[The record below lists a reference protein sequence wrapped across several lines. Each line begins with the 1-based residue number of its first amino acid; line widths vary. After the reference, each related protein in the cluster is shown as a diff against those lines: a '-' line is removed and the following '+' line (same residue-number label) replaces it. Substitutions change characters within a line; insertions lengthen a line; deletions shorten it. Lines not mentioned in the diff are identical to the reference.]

1 VINAAFTMI
10 PIAEARKFLI
20 SSCRSLAPARV
31 MVCNASHHVL
41 AETVRADQPVPPF
54 DNSAMDGYAVRALD
68 TLGRPSR
75 LRAIGSVAAGDHT
88 RTAIS
93 EGESVRIMT
102 GAQLPPGADAVCP
115 LESVRLE
122 AGGSVIAIEEPTEQG
137 TFVRRAGDDI
147 RAGEE
152 VFSAGTLLTPAHIGV
167 LSSLGT
173 ESVLVHPRPR
183 VGVLSTGDELVT
195 TAGPLAP
202 GKIRDANRPALLAQL
217 AADRANVIYLGTVDD
232 DPGVLAS
239 VLEEASAGCD
249 AVLTSGGVSVGDH
262 DIVKLVLAEL
272 SGDTMRW
279 MQVAIKP
286 AKPLAFGVLQSSG
299 IPVFG
304 LPGNPVS
311 ALVSYELFVRPSLQ
325 LMAGHRILDR
335 PRFRA
340 VADVD
345 LARPRDG
352 KLHVMR
358 VTAHV
363 GEDGLLRVTRSGVQG
378 SHLLRA
384 MAESNALA
392 LVPDGKGIPSGEHVD
407 VMLTDPDLLS
417 ESPVASW

>member
-1 VINAAFTMI
+1 MI

-20 SSCRSLAPARV
+20 SSCRTLAPARV
-31 MVCNASHHVL
+31 IACNASNHVL
-41 AETVRADQPVPPF
+41 ADAIRTNQSVPPF
-54 DNSAMDGYAVRALD
+54 DNSAMDGYAVRAWD
-68 TLGRPSR
+68 TLGPPSR
-75 LRAIGSVAAGDHT
+75 LRVIGSVAAGDHT
-88 RTAIS
+88 RIPIS

-122 AGGSVIAIEEPTEQG
+122 AGGWVIAIEEPIEQG
-137 TFVRRAGDDI
+137 MFVRRAGDDI

-152 VFSAGTLLTPAHIGV
+152 VFSAGTLLRPAHIGV
-167 LSSLGT
+167 LSSLGI

-183 VGVLSTGDELVT
+183 VGVLSTGNELVRT
-195 TAGPLAP
+195 GPLSPA
-202 GKIRDANRPALLAQL
+202 KIRDANRPALLAQL
-217 AADRANVIYLGTVDD
+217 ASDGANAIDLGIVGD
-232 DPGVLAS
+232 DPAVLAS
-239 VLEEASAGCD
+239 VLEEASAECD

-272 SGDTMRW
+272 SGDAMRW

-286 AKPLAFGVLQSSG
+286 AKPLAFGVLHSSG

-311 ALVSYELFVRPSLQ
+311 ALVSYELFIRPALQ
-325 LMAGHRILDR
+325 SMAGHRILDR
-335 PRFRA
+335 PRLMA

-345 LARPRDG
+345 LPRPRDG

-363 GEDGLLRVTRSGVQG
+363 GENGQLRIMRSSVQG

-392 LVPDGKGIPSGEHVD
+392 LVPDGKGILSGERVV
-407 VMLTDPDLLS
+407 VMLTDPDRIS
-417 ESPVASW
+417 ESPEASW